1 MLTIFDHIDPTGNCP
16 AGAFH
21 IDNSW
26 LRGPTK
32 DDVEKEGKDFYTEES
47 TVKLLFGTNNFIF
60 LFLHFHT
67 RFHTTVAKSTFRL
80 VPMLFVVQK

>member
-16 AGAFH
+16 IGAFY

-32 DDVEKEGKDFYTEES
+32 AEVEKEGKDFYTEQA
-47 TVKLLFGTNNFIF
+47 TVTFQLILHFQLIEFSHFIF
-60 LFLHFHT
+60 I
-67 RFHTTVAKSTFRL
+67 KGSTL
-80 VPMLFVVQK
+80 PLQN